1 MEHLAILNRK
11 LKLLPKILNGEKTIE
26 SRWYKFRKDPYK
38 RILPN
43 ETIYFKNSGEPVT
56 VKARVKDILFFDNL
70 ENAQIKNILEKYGKQ
85 IGVDISYADKL
96 QGKIYCTL
104 IFLRNVEEIEPFNI
118 DKKGYGNM
126 AAWITVES
134 IEQIKKNYL

>member
-1 MEHLAILNRK
+1 MEHIAILNRK

-43 ETIYFKNSGEPVT
+43 EAIYFKNSGEPVS
-56 VKARVKDILFFDNL
+56 VKAKVKYALFFDNL
-70 ENAQIKNILEKYGKQ
+70 NDVRIRDILEKYGKK
-85 IGVDISYADKL
+85 IGVDPSYADKL
-96 QGKIYCTL
+96 QGKKYCTL

-126 AAWITVES
+126 AAWITAES
-134 IEQIKKNYL
+134 IENVKKNYL